1 MTPTYEGVILVPR
14 ERSRLAEHLS
24 PVLPMLNWRT
34 HLYLL
39 DGGAEL
45 LPASSL
51 FLAEHQLYTMYI
63 HPFLRIDM
71 SGPERAGAEA
81 WEFLAGF
88 TRPFQLEAYDQQ
100 GEARLLLLPII
111 EPAGTTTLQAA
122 LAAAEFFSTRLAKPS
137 LYLRGRPAPDQEF
150 LQGTDMRIYTDP
162 DPDSGVNETIRRICV
177 NQIFDDI
184 LERIDEG
191 QGELLA
197 PCRRRMIVDERS
209 GEIYACFGHWERGE
223 PFGALDSVVEL
234 AGGDEERRDRTAC
247 TACISRACASMEADV
262 RANGKLEEGARLAL
276 RLAMALSSA
285 GGHAEAEKHARMA
298 FDLASNDGD
307 RAAALLHRGLC
318 NLSLGRLAEAERSLR
333 SGQDY
338 SSDSGLFAYH
348 RGRVQLAW
356 RDHIEAV
363 ERFEEALA
371 SGSTAVPVND
381 LLFNA
386 ALCHIELEEYGPAR
400 RYLDR
405 LAQLTDP
412 SPPLLL
418 YQGVC
423 DLHEKRF
430 DTAMVKFEEALA
442 LGPEAED
449 LSRVLFFIGSCLK
462 ELGRFDDA
470 IARLRQAVEADPRDK
485 ANHNLLGF
493 CYYSTGRYEE
503 AVSCFERAVEI
514 DPQSAIDYANL
525 GSNLRELGRTEEA
538 VAMYK
543 KALSIDPSIDFAR
556 RNLVKLAGD

>member
-1 MTPTYEGVILVPR
+1 MTSAYEAAILVPR
-14 ERSRLAEHLS
+14 ERSRLAEHLA

-34 HLYLL
+34 HLYVLN
-39 DGGAEL
+39 GGGEL
-45 LPASSL
+45 LPASSR
-51 FLAEHQLYTMYI
+51 FLAEHQLCTLYI

-137 LYLRGRPAPDQEF
+137 LYLRGRPAPDPDF
-150 LQGTDMRIYTDP
+150 LQGTDMRVYTDP
-162 DPDSGVNETIRRICV
+162 DPDSGMAETLRRICV

-191 QGELLA
+191 RGELLA
-197 PCRRRMIVDERS
+197 PCRKRMIVDERS
-209 GEIYACFGHWERGE
+209 GHIYACFGHWERGE
-223 PFGALDSVVEL
+223 PFGALDSIAKL
-234 AGGDEERRDRTAC
+234 AGSGDEQRDCTAC
-247 TACISRACASMEADV
+247 SGCISRACASMEADV
-262 RANGKLEEGARLAL
+262 RANGKVEEGGRLSL
-276 RLAMALSSA
+276 KLGMALSSA
-285 GGHAEAEKHARMA
+285 GGHAEAEPHARLA
-298 FDLASNDGD
+298 FDLASNDND

-318 NLSLGRLAEAERSLR
+318 NLSLGKLAEAEQALQ
-333 SGQDY
+333 SGQGY

-348 RGRVQLAW
+348 RGMVQLAW

-371 SGSTAVPVND
+371 SGSTAVPLHD

-386 ALCHIELEEYGPAR
+386 ALCHIELEEYDLAR

-405 LAQLTDP
+405 LARLTDP
-412 SPPLLL
+412 SPPVLL

-423 DLHEKRF
+423 DLHERLF
-430 DTAMVKFEEALA
+430 DSALVKFEEALDH
-442 LGPEAED
+442 GPEPED

-470 IARLRQAVEADPRDK
+470 IERLLQAVEADPGDK

-493 CYYSTGRYEE
+493 CYYSTGRHGE
-503 AVSCFERAVEI
+503 AVSCFEKAVGI
-514 DPQSAIDYANL
+514 DPRSAIDYANL
-525 GSNLRELGRTEEA
+525 GSNLRELGRIDEA
-538 VAMYK
+538 ITMYE
-543 KALSIDPSIDFAR
+543 KALSLDPTIDFAR
-556 RNLVKLAGD
+556 ENLEKLGGN